1 VNRFVT
7 DSPPIEHLTRVDP
20 EAAQHQIQRL
30 KRLRKERDD
39 VQVNKAL
46 ARLSDVAKDTVNTVP
61 AILECVESYCTLG
74 EICQVFRDVFGEQ
87 EQLAAF

>member
-1 VNRFVT
+1 M
-7 DSPPIEHLTRVDP
+7 DP

-39 VQVNKAL
+39 VQVKAAL
-46 ARLSDVAKDTVNTVP
+46 ARLSDVAKDTDNTVP

-74 EICQVFRDVFGEQ
+74 EICQVFRDIFGEQ
-87 EQLAAF
+87 EELAVF